1 MKGGTRLKRCGAL
14 NRSIR
19 HFLTLV
25 VLPLLLAGGGTIWL
39 TADLVSRLSTGANS
53 QDHKR
58 TAEVVESALE
68 AGRQQLANLIA
79 DNANWDDAA
88 ANAYAARINPD
99 FVVSAWGDPSATGVN
114 YDAVMVVDADAKT
127 QIAYVRGEAS
137 AGQAQDYFKGHLPDL
152 LRRLPQS
159 SAEFKSTADI
169 IETAAGPAIVAV
181 GNIVPTTEDLVPP
194 ASPPRFLVF
203 WKFMTPD
210 YVSAIGSKFVVKNLA
225 FVPQDKAAPG
235 DVLVTSAAGETLGA
249 MQWQDRR
256 PGDLALTNVLPKAY
270 LMLML
275 LIGVMAAIA
284 VLSWR
289 QYRLISE
296 REARAQRDA
305 REDALTRLPNR
316 NALMES
322 LTALLLQPEPVAVT
336 FVDLDGFKDVN
347 DTYDHETGDRLIMA
361 VAAGLTVLTPEAHLI
376 SRIGGDEFVIVHAG
390 QGAEE
395 SAKATAA
402 RIISFLGDPVE
413 IGGRMA
419 QVGASIGIAVAAGNA
434 ATASEVMRRADV
446 AMYAAKSAGK
456 NRFCL
461 FDAAMDNSRDETAE
475 IASELQ
481 RILAEGRLEI
491 AYQPIIDA
499 TTMQVAA
506 VEALARW
513 PQSSQLK
520 IGPDRFIP
528 VAETAGLIDRL
539 GEAILEK
546 ACRDA
551 AQWPGIR
558 VSVNVSPLQL
568 RHPHFAQRTLAIID
582 RCGIARNRIEIEVTE
597 GTMIDNIRRL
607 QPLFETLRKAGVSVA
622 LDDFGSGYS
631 SIAYLRELH
640 FDRIK
645 IDRSLTKS
653 ILSSEVARNM
663 IQATGLIAAGI
674 KAQVTAEGVESG
686 DEVALLRLAGCSEYQ
701 GYFFGRPQ
709 PASAITESL
718 AAKPAVAA

>member
-1 MKGGTRLKRCGAL
+1 MLKTSFR
-14 NRSIR
+14 N
-19 HFLTLV
+19 FLTFV

-53 QDHKR
+53 EDHTR
-58 TAEVVESALE
+58 TSEVVESALDS
-68 AGRQQLANLIA
+68 GQQQLANLIA

-88 ANAYAARINPD
+88 VNAYAARINPE

-114 YDAVMVVDADAKT
+114 YDAVMVVDAAAKA
-127 QIAYVRGEAS
+127 QIAYVRGEPLTA
-137 AGQAQDYFKGHLPDL
+137 QAQDYFRGHLPDL

-159 SAEFKSTADI
+159 STEFKSAADI
-169 IETAAGPAIVAV
+169 IATAGGPAIVAA
-181 GNIVPTTEDLVPP
+181 GNIVPTTEGLVP
-194 ASPPRFLVF
+194 ASSPPRFLVF
-203 WKFMTPD
+203 WKFLTPD
-210 YVSAIGSKFVVKNLA
+210 YVSAVGAKFVVKNLA
-225 FVPQDKAAPG
+225 FVPPDKAAPG
-235 DVLVTSAAGETLGA
+235 DVLVTGKSGAKLGA
-249 MQWQDRR
+249 MHWQDRR

-270 LMLML
+270 LMLMV

-284 VLSWR
+284 FLSWR

-296 REARAQRDA
+296 REERAQRDA
-305 REDALTRLPNR
+305 RQDALTRLPNR

-322 LTALLLQPEPVAVT
+322 LAKLLVQPVPVAVT
-336 FVDLDGFKDVN
+336 FIDLDGFKDVN

-395 SAKATAA
+395 GAKATAA

-413 IGGRMA
+413 IGGRLA
-419 QVGASIGIAVAAGNA
+419 QVGASIGIAVASGSE

-446 AMYAAKSAGK
+446 AMYAAKAAGK

-475 IASELQ
+475 IVSELQ
-481 RILAEGRLEI
+481 QILAEGRLDI

-499 TTMQVAA
+499 TTMQVTA

-539 GEAILEK
+539 GESILDK

-558 VSVNVSPLQL
+558 LSVNVSPLQL
-568 RHPHFAQRTLAIID
+568 RHPHFAQRILAIID
-582 RCGIARNRIEIEVTE
+582 RCGIARNRIELEVTE
-597 GTMIDNIRRL
+597 GTMIDDIRRL
-607 QPLFETLRKAGVSVA
+607 QPLFETLRAAGVSVA

-663 IQATGLIAAGI
+663 IQATGLIAASI
-674 KAQVTAEGVESG
+674 RAQVTAEGVESG
-686 DEVALLRLAGCSEYQ
+686 DEVALLRLAGCTEYQ
-701 GYFFGRPQ
+701 GYYFGRPQ
-709 PASAITESL
+709 TAAAITSALAARASA
-718 AAKPAVAA
+718 AA